1 MPNSADE
8 DLLFAGVDRLCDIA
22 MQQANAD
29 GVALAVLTRS
39 RHVRE
44 LVYASDRIAKQVD
57 DLQYTIGEGPC
68 FDAYLD
74 YDSKFYPELTSVT
87 ETSRWPTFAAEATQL
102 GVRALF
108 AFPIPDGLRPMGVL
122 ELYRRTEGGM
132 ADSEHSSVTTCTA
145 AIAHQMGSNWQ
156 ERVARFHSVEQAIDA
171 AAIAA
176 ASKQEPTDPFTRT
189 QIHVAGG
196 MVAIQLGI
204 DADEAVDRLRAFA
217 YAAER
222 PLSSVAADV
231 IARRLTLRDHD
242 DSSNG

>member
-1 MPNSADE
+1 MQNSSDE
-8 DLLFAGVDRLCDIA
+8 DLLFAGVDRLCDVA

-29 GVALAVLTRS
+29 GVVLAVLTRS

-44 LVYASDRIAKQVD
+44 LVYASDPIARQVD

-122 ELYRRTEGGM
+122 ELYRRTEGGL
-132 ADSEHSSVTTCTA
+132 ADSEHSSVMTCAA

-156 ERVARFHSVEQAIDA
+156 ERVARFHNVEQAIDET
-171 AAIAA
+171 AIAA
-176 ASKQEPTDPFTRT
+176 AKLEPTDPFTRT

-217 YAAER
+217 YACGR
-222 PLSSVAADV
+222 PVSSVAADI
-231 IARRLTLRDHD
+231 IARRLTLRDQD
-242 DSSNG
+242 DFPNG